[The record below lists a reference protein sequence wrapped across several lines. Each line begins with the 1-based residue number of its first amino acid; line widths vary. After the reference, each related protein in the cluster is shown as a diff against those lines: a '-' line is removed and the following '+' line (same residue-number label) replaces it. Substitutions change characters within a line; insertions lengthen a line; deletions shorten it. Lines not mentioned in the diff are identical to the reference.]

1 MSALTFTLKSNPKF
15 TLDMSPITPNNLQ
28 DLTLEKIK
36 KLKLGYGKE
45 TVKVESLFTVKGKDK
60 NNIVINKSNSQ
71 LICIGKEIKTGKI
84 TVNGDV
90 GDFLGQSMKKGGEI
104 TVNGNAGSWTG
115 NNMSGGRINVN
126 GNVNDYTGGGLPGD
140 AFGMT
145 NGLINI
151 TGNAGDRV
159 GDRMR
164 RGIII
169 IQGKSGNHCGSRIHA
184 GTIIALDK
192 VGKNPGEG
200 MRRGTVILAKKP
212 AHISSTFKSC
222 GNLKM
227 QFLRLLFTQL
237 SNIDNSFQFFCKY
250 GPEAHRFA
258 GDLARNG
265 KGEILIL
272 KTMKKR

>member
-1 MSALTFTLKSNPKF
+1 MSALTLTLKSHPKF
-15 TLDMSPITPNNLQ
+15 TLDMSPITPDNLEN
-28 DLTLEKIK
+28 LTLDKIK

-45 TVKVESLFTVKGKDK
+45 TVKVDALFSVKGSDK
-60 NNIVINKSNSQ
+60 TNIIINKSNSQ
-71 LICIGKEIKTGKI
+71 LICVGKEMSTGSI
-84 TVNGDV
+84 TVNGNV
-90 GDFLGQSMKKGGEI
+90 GDFLGQSMKKGGLI

-126 GNVNDYTGGGLPGD
+126 GNVVDYTGAGLPGD

-145 NGLINI
+145 NGLIYI
-151 TGNAGDRV
+151 SGDAGDRV

-169 IQGKSGNHCGSRIHA
+169 IRGKSGNYCGSRIHA

-192 VGKNPGEG
+192 VGKHPGEG

-212 AHISSTFKSC
+212 VHISSTFKSC

-237 SNIDNSFQFFCKY
+237 SKLDDSFQFFSKY
-250 GPEAHRFA
+250 GPFAHRFA

-272 KTMKKR
+272 QTIKKR

>member
-1 MSALTFTLKSNPKF
+1 MSALTLTLKLNPKF
-15 TLDMSPITPNNLQ
+15 TLDMSPITPDNLES
-28 DLTLEKIK
+28 LALEKIK
-36 KLKLGYGKE
+36 KLKLRYGKE
-45 TVKVESLFTVKGKDK
+45 TVKLESLFTVKGSDK
-60 NNIVINKSNSQ
+60 NNIVINKSHRQ
-71 LICIGKEIKTGKI
+71 LICVGKEMSIGTI

-90 GDFLGQSMKKGGEI
+90 GDFLGQSMKKSGEI
-104 TVNGNAGSWTG
+104 TVHGNAGSWVG
-115 NNMSGGRINVN
+115 NGMSGGRINVS
-126 GNVNDYTGGGLPGD
+126 GNVLDYTGGGLPGD
-140 AFGMT
+140 TFGMT

-151 TGNAGDRV
+151 TGDAGDRV

-169 IQGKSGNHCGSRIHA
+169 IQGKSGDFCGSRIHA

-212 AHISSTFKSC
+212 VHISSTFKSC

-227 QFLRLLFTQL
+227 HFLRLLFTQL
-237 SNIDNSFQFFCKY
+237 SKIDNCFQFFNKY

-258 GDLARNG
+258 GDIARNG

-272 KTMKKR
+272 QTMSRR

>member
-1 MSALTFTLKSNPKF
+1 MSALTFTLKSQPKF
-15 TLDMSPITPNNLQ
+15 TLDMSPITPDNLQ
-28 DLTLEKIK
+28 NLTLDKIN
-36 KLKLGYGKE
+36 KLKLVYGKE
-45 TVKVESLFTVKGKDK
+45 TVKVESLFTVKGNDK
-60 NNIVINKSNSQ
+60 SNIVINKSCKQ
-71 LICIGKEIKTGKI
+71 LICVGKEMTMGSI
-84 TVNGDV
+84 TVKGTV
-90 GDFLGQSMKKGGEI
+90 GDFLGQSMRKGDI
-104 TVNGNAGSWTG
+104 TVHGDAGSWTG
-115 NNMSGGRINVN
+115 NGMSGGRINVN
-126 GNVNDYTGGGLPGD
+126 GNVLDYTGAGLPGD

-145 NGLINI
+145 NGMINI

-169 IQGKSGNHCGSRIHA
+169 IQGKSGNYCGSRIHA

-192 VGKNPGEG
+192 VGNHPGEG

-237 SNIDNSFQFFCKY
+237 SKMDDDFLFFSKY
-250 GPEAHRFA
+250 GPVAHRFS

-272 KTMKKR
+272 QTMNKR

>member
-1 MSALTFTLKSNPKF
+1 MSALTFTLKSKPKF
-15 TLDMSPITPNNLQ
+15 NLDMSPITSDKLQ
-28 DLTLEKIK
+28 NLTLDKIK
-36 KLKLGYGKE
+36 KLKLAYGKE
-45 TVKVESLFTVKGKDK
+45 KVSVDSLFTVNGSDK
-60 NNIVINKSNSQ
+60 NTIIINKSCEQ
-71 LICIGKEIKTGKI
+71 LICIGKDMSMGNI
-84 TVNGDV
+84 TVKGNV
-90 GDFLGQSMKKGGEI
+90 GDFLGQLMKDGNI

-115 NNMSGGRINVN
+115 NGMSGGRINVK
-126 GNVNDYTGGGLPGD
+126 GNVLDYTGAGLPGD

-151 TGNAGDRV
+151 TGDAGDRV

-164 RGIII
+164 RGIIV
-169 IQGKSGNHCGSRIHA
+169 IQGKSGDYCGSRIHA
-184 GTIIALDK
+184 GTIIVLDK
-192 VGKNPGEG
+192 VGQRPGES
-200 MRRGTVILAKKP
+200 MRRGTIILAKKP

-237 SNIDNSFQFFCKY
+237 SKIDDDFLFFSKY
-250 GPEAHRFA
+250 GPVAHRFS

-272 KTMKKR
+272 KTMNKR

>member
-1 MSALTFTLKSNPKF
+1 MSALTLTLKSHPKF
-15 TLDMSPITPNNLQ
+15 TLDMSPITPDKIQGMSL
-28 DLTLEKIK
+28 DKIK
-36 KLKLGYGKE
+36 KIKLGYGKK
-45 TVKVESLFTVKGKDK
+45 TAKVDSLFTIKGNDK
-60 NNIVINKSNSQ
+60 NNIVINKSHTQ
-71 LICIGKEIKTGKI
+71 LICVGKEMSMGHII
-84 TVNGDV
+84 VNGDV
-90 GDFLGQSMKKGGEI
+90 GDFLGQSMKKGGTI

-115 NNMSGGRINVN
+115 NGMSGGRINVN
-126 GNVNDYTGGGLPGD
+126 GNVLDYIGAGLPGD

-145 NGLINI
+145 NGMINI

-169 IQGKSGNHCGSRIHA
+169 IQGKSGNYCGSRIHA

-192 VGKNPGEG
+192 VGKHPGDG

-237 SNIDNSFQFFCKY
+237 TQLDDSFQFFNKY

-272 KTMKKR
+272 QTIHKR

>member
-1 MSALTFTLKSNPKF
+1 MSALTLTLKFHPKY
-15 TLDMSPITPNNLQ
+15 TLDMSPITPDNLQ

-45 TVKVESLFTVKGKDK
+45 TVKVDALFTVKGNDK
-60 NNIVINKSNSQ
+60 NNIVINKSHSQ
-71 LICIGKEIKTGKI
+71 LICVGKEMSMGKI
-84 TVNGDV
+84 TVNGNV

-104 TVNGNAGSWTG
+104 TVHGDAGSWTG
-115 NNMSGGRINVN
+115 NGMSGGRINVN
-126 GNVNDYTGGGLPGD
+126 GNVLDYTGGGLPGD

-151 TGNAGDRV
+151 TGNARDRV

-169 IQGKSGNHCGSRIHA
+169 IQGKSGNYCGSRIHA

-192 VGKNPGEG
+192 VGKHPGDG
-200 MRRGTVILAKKP
+200 MRRGTVVLAKKP

-237 SNIDNSFQFFCKY
+237 SKIDDGFLFFKKY
-250 GPEAHRFA
+250 GPVAHRFA
-258 GDLARNG
+258 GDIARNG

-272 KTMKKR
+272 QPMTKR

>member
-1 MSALTFTLKSNPKF
+1 MSALTLSLKSHPKF
-15 TLDMSPITPNNLQ
+15 TLDMSPITPEKLQ
-28 DLTLEKIK
+28 DLTLDKIK
-36 KLKLGYGKE
+36 KIKLGYGKE
-45 TVKVESLFTVKGKDK
+45 KVKVDSLFTVKGSDK
-60 NNIVINKSNSQ
+60 SNIVINKSHNQ
-71 LICIGKEIKTGKI
+71 LFCIGKEMSTGSI
-84 TVNGDV
+84 TVNGNV

-115 NNMSGGRINVN
+115 NGMSGGRINVN
-126 GNVNDYTGGGLPGD
+126 GDVLDYTGAGLPGD

-151 TGNAGDRV
+151 SGNAGDRV

-169 IQGKSGNHCGSRIHA
+169 IQGRSGNYCGSRIHA

-192 VGKNPGEG
+192 VGKHPGEG

-237 SNIDNSFQFFCKY
+237 SKIDNEFEFFSKY

-258 GDLARNG
+258 GDIARNG

-272 KTMKKR
+272 QPMKKR

>member
-1 MSALTFTLKSNPKF
+1 MTALTFTLKSKPKF
-15 TLDMSPITPNNLQ
+15 TLDMSPITPDNLQ

-36 KLKLGYGKE
+36 KLKLVYGKE
-45 TVKVESLFTVKGKDK
+45 TVKVESLFTIKGNNKD
-60 NNIVINKSNSQ
+60 NIVINKSCNQ
-71 LICIGKEIKTGKI
+71 LICVGKEMNTGSI
-84 TVNGDV
+84 TAKGDV
-90 GDFLGQSMKKGGEI
+90 GDFLGQSMKNGEL
-104 TVNGNAGSWTG
+104 TVEGSAGSWSGTG
-115 NNMSGGRINVN
+115 MSGGRINIR
-126 GNVNDYTGGGLPGD
+126 GNVGDYTGAGLPGD

-151 TGNAGDRV
+151 TGDAGDRV

-169 IQGKSGNHCGSRIHA
+169 IQGKSGDYCGSRIHA
-184 GTIIALDK
+184 GTIIVLDK
-192 VGKNPGEG
+192 VGKHSGEG

-212 AHISSTFKSC
+212 SHISATFKSC

-237 SNIDNSFQFFCKY
+237 SNIDDDFKFFSKY
-250 GPEAHRFA
+250 GPIAHRFS

-272 KTMKKR
+272 QTISKR